1 MLASCEDHN
10 SSATVAVSGH
20 RAQQRRVL
28 IACLPHDPTVA
39 FTVAAAL
46 YMCANEGGLRRAI
59 ISLSRAAIFESGLPT
74 IHPTD
79 AVRLSAWEAQSRVEA
94 ICKPGGEN

>member
-10 SSATVAVSGH
+10 ASATVAVSGH

-28 IACLPHDPTVA
+28 IACLLHDPTVA

-46 YMCANEGGLRRAI
+46 YMCANG
-59 ISLSRAAIFESGLPT
+59 
-74 IHPTD
+74 
-79 AVRLSAWEAQSRVEA
+79 EAYVE
-94 ICKPGGEN
+94 P